1 MSMAET
7 TQQPTIDLHKKSISN
22 TATTR
27 EKNNDGCIGLESI
40 PYRRRAQALFI
51 RSRRVLDMVWDRQ
64 SKALKMLPTMLSF
77 Y

>member
-27 EKNNDGCIGLESI
+27 EKNNDGYIGLESKNH
-40 PYRRRAQALFI
+40 P
-51 RSRRVLDMVWDRQ
+51 VLSMSPSLLVHPQ
-64 SKALKMLPTMLSF
+64 SACS
-77 Y
+77 